1 MILESAEWYNFELLT
16 QDPSKT
22 RVGIRHV
29 GERYVQRRRGR
40 GIICQKIRG
49 HRVI

>member
-22 RVGIRHV
+22 RVGIRRAGDRHMKEEEAEGLFV
-29 GERYVQRRRGR
+29 RKYVDIG
-40 GIICQKIRG
+40 
-49 HRVI
+49 